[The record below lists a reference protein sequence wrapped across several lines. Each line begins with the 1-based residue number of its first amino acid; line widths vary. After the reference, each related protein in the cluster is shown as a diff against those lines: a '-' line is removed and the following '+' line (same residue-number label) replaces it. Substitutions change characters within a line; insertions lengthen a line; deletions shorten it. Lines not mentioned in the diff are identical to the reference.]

1 MVFHLTA
8 ASHDVSSHRIKNTVA
23 CTACNVHRFQDVN
36 VVARHLCVSY
46 KEASCCQRSKSAS
59 YQICMLV
66 IYAFRFLW
74 AGKCFVVTVCIINAL
89 AVFLIFAALCIA
101 VIRVY
106 VCFCDLFLF
115 AALVCQNC
123 CSWAPAAASAAI
135 PNTECFFFDIKITTF
150 LKFAVTLFP
159 AICVYSC
166 FNFSNQLLSFL
177 SFVS

>member
-1 MVFHLTA
+1 MFVQPVVLVQNGGTWFFQRWNTVEKIPEALEMVFHLTA

-23 CTACNVHRFQDVN
+23 CTACNVHRFQNVN

-66 IYAFRFLW
+66 IYTFRFLR

-89 AVFLIFAALCIA
+89 AVFAALCIA

-123 CSWAPAAASAAI
+123 CSCTCCSKCCH
-135 PNTECFFFDIKITTF
+135 T
-150 LKFAVTLFP
+150 
-159 AICVYSC
+159 
-166 FNFSNQLLSFL
+166 
-177 SFVS
+177 

>member
-1 MVFHLTA
+1 MFVQPIVLVQNGGTWFFQRWNTVEKIPEALEMVFHLTA

-106 VCFCDLFLF
+106 VCFCNLFLLTAF
-115 AALVCQNC
+115 ICQDC
-123 CSWAPAAASAAI
+123 CSC
-135 PNTECFFFDIKITTF
+135 TCCGKCCHT
-150 LKFAVTLFP
+150 
-159 AICVYSC
+159 
-166 FNFSNQLLSFL
+166 
-177 SFVS
+177 